1 MKITFSESTREMC
14 TGKFEKG
21 LSIFSLSFFSG
32 EEPARKTVIP
42 KGQYPLGI
50 TIAQGSSNGIFVTG
64 VNEESIASKVGLKY
78 GDQLLEVRMFFSHY

>member
-1 MKITFSESTREMC
+1 MTLNLFLINVPYSE
-14 TGKFEKG
+14 
-21 LSIFSLSFFSG
+21 

-50 TIAQGSSNGIFVTG
+50 TIAQGLTNGIFVTG

-78 GDQLLEVRMFFSHY
+78 GDQLLEVLVLLL